1 MKFGVHLPT
10 VRLNDPDPL
19 AMMTEFVST
28 SDALGYEFVAVNDH
42 FFQVLDPVTS
52 LVAVAGAT
60 RNMQFVPAGLLPIHR
75 GLVPSAKMFV
85 TLDLFTGGRVIAGIA
100 AGSQQLEYTINNVDF
115 AERWAR
121 FDEIA
126 VALRSLLQQGAPA
139 FKGKYYNTEGLDLGL
154 MPRRPEGIP
163 IWVGAWG
170 SNAGLRRVARFGDG
184 WLSSALQL
192 TPESLRETKAKLDQY
207 LIAEGKDPANFPNG
221 LCTWQFYVSKD
232 QRQIEAMNERRVAG
246 RRDRPRPT
254 AEGERHEMHGMGPI
268 IGTPEQV
275 AEVVSQLAEAGAGAL
290 FIRPLDDHLEQVQLF
305 MSDVVPLVRQPAL
318 ARS

>member
-19 AMMTEFVST
+19 AMLTEFVSE
-28 SDALGYEFVAVNDH
+28 SDAMGYEYLAVNDH
-42 FFQVLDPVTS
+42 FFRVLDPVTS
-52 LVAVAGAT
+52 LAAVAGAT
-60 RNMQFVPAGLLPIHR
+60 KRMRFVPAGLLPIHR
-75 GLVPSAKMFV
+75 GLVPTAKMFV
-85 TLDLFTGGRVIAGIA
+85 TLDLFTGGRTIAGLA
-100 AGSQQLEYTINNVDF
+100 AGSQNLEYTINNLDPS
-115 AERWAR
+115 ERWQR

-126 VALRSLLQQGAPA
+126 VALRSLLQPGAPA

-163 IWVGAWG
+163 IWIGAWG

-192 TPESLRETKAKLDQY
+192 TPESLRETKAKLNQF
-207 LIAEGKDPANFPNG
+207 LIAEGKDPATFPNG

-232 QRQIEAMNERRVAG
+232 QSRLDAINARRATLF
-246 RRDRPRPT
+246 RDRPRPT
-254 AEGERHEMHGMGPI
+254 AAGERHELHGMGPI

-275 AEVVSQLAEAGAGAL
+275 AEVVSALEEAGSDAL
-290 FIRPLDDHLEQVQLF
+290 YIRPLDDHLEQVQRF
-305 MSDVVPLVRQPAL
+305 MSDVVPLVRKAAA
-318 ARS
+318 AR

>member
-100 AGSQQLEYTINNVDF
+100 AGSQQLEYTINNLDF

-192 TPESLRETKAKLDQY
+192 TPESLRETKTKLDQY
-207 LIAEGKDPANFPNG
+207 LIAEGKDPATFPNG
-221 LCTWQFYVSKD
+221 LCTWQFMSVRISA
-232 QRQIEAMNERRVAG
+232 RL
-246 RRDRPRPT
+246 
-254 AEGERHEMHGMGPI
+254 
-268 IGTPEQV
+268 TP
-275 AEVVSQLAEAGAGAL
+275 
-290 FIRPLDDHLEQVQLF
+290 
-305 MSDVVPLVRQPAL
+305 
-318 ARS
+318 